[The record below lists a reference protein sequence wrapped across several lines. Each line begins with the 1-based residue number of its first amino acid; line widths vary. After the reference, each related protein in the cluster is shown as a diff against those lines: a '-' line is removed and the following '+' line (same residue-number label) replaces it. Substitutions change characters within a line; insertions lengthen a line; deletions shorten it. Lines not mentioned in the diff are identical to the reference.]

1 MALRPLR
8 TIPLRFRLRARRF
21 QNKVQKRFQQR
32 YWARASA
39 RGVPS
44 TSARRPGDIL
54 TVELHPYALLGH
66 QASGWMSGYLW
77 ARDLDLDYVGSP
89 LPEDTNGVFVLTPD
103 SGSVEARKRAI
114 VRLPATEDERDGTS
128 LAILRSHVDRAR
140 RNRPATAVEFR
151 LPLDHPR
158 FDHTPASD
166 VLRSAVL
173 AGSLGNELKRLE
185 AGEDYVAV
193 HVRRPARENE
203 IGPNTHPDRWLTSEW
218 YAELIGRIRAVGE
231 LNRLPIRV
239 YSLGDPKSFA
249 PLSELDG
256 VHLHLNGERD
266 RDFVEL
272 SAARLLVA
280 APSSFSFSAALVSRG
295 AVIARAP
302 WWHHIP
308 DEGRWTHVDGSGLFS
323 EPSLKRALAESAAL
337 RPRNVGEN

>member
-1 MALRPLR
+1 MALRPFR

-21 QNKVQKRFQQR
+21 QNKVQKRSQQR

-39 RGVPS
+39 RGVPP
-44 TSARRPGDIL
+44 TSVRRPGDIL

-77 ARDLDLDYVGSP
+77 ARDLNLDYVGSA
-89 LPEDTNGVFVLTPD
+89 LPEDTDGVFALASD
-103 SGSVEARKRAI
+103 AESVEVRKRAI
-114 VRLPATEDERDGTS
+114 VRLPATEDERDDTS
-128 LAILRSHVDRAR
+128 VGILRSHVDRAR
-140 RNRPATAVEFR
+140 KKRPATAIEFR

-158 FDHTPASD
+158 FDHTPASE

-173 AGSLGNELKRLE
+173 DGSLGAELQRLE
-185 AGEDYVAV
+185 AGGDYVAV

-218 YAELIGRIRAVGE
+218 YADLIVRIRALDE
-231 LNRLPIRV
+231 LSRLPIRV

-249 PLSELDG
+249 PLSEVAG

-280 APSSFSFSAALVSRG
+280 APSSFSFNAALVSRG
-295 AVIARAP
+295 AVLARAP

-308 DEGRWTHVDGSGLFS
+308 DAGRWTHMGGSGSFS

-337 RPRNVGEN
+337 RLRNVEEN